1 MPDKK
6 IELVE
11 EPINAQCGYCYN
23 KGLICPL
30 FKMEII
36 NLNRQKRRD
45 CRKYISRTARKA
57 K

>member
-6 IELVE
+6 IEIVK

-30 FKMEII
+30 FKIEIM
-36 NLNRQKRRD
+36 NVNREGRRRCKQYIKRQV
-45 CRKYISRTARKA
+45 RKK
-57 K
+57 